1 MDKLNNVSYIEEVK
15 NRGKY
20 KSKFNPNGDIE
31 GIIIYKLTE
40 EEELEIKNLTLKCL
54 EKTVLNLT
62 SFDKT
67 GNKRKRPNFRTEITR
82 EIKNLIRD
90 EQSNILKLGD
100 YEVLKEEGNLED
112 KEKILYVYEIS
123 YKENRGIYIE
133 IRDMW
138 INIEFTKEMTSD
150 LFNLNGILLKNIKI
164 GEENLINILDALL
177 GLDELK
183 YEWSP
188 EFELNRQNL
197 VDIKNDRF
205 IYLNPKYTQE

>member
-40 EEELEIKNLTLKCL
+40 EEELEIKNLILKCL
-54 EKTVLNLT
+54 KNTVLNLT

-67 GNKRKRPNFRTEITR
+67 GNKRKRPNFRTEITK

-90 EQSNILKLGD
+90 EQSNILKLEN
-100 YEVLKEEGNLED
+100 YKVLKEEGNLED
-112 KEKILYVYEIS
+112 KEKILYVYEIP
-123 YKENRGIYIE
+123 YRENRGIRIE

-150 LFNLNGILLKNIKI
+150 LFNLNGIILKNIKT
-164 GEENLINILDALL
+164 GEENLMNILDALL

-188 EFELNRQNL
+188 EFELNRQNIA
-197 VDIKNDRF
+197 DIKNERF